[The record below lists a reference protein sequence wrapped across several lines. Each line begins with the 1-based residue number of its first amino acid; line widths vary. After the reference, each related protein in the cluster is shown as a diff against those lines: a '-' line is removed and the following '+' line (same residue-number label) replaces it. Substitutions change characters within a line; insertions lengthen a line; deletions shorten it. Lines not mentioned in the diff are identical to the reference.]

1 MKKTGLLDLLAEQH
15 RTFIS
20 NLRLLPE
27 LLLLELLPE
36 PLSELQP
43 VLLLERKR
51 FLFLLQ

>member
-1 MKKTGLLDLLAEQH
+1 MRHAGTQDIETPRLLL
-15 RTFIS
+15 R
-20 NLRLLPE
+20 RLLPE

>member
-1 MKKTGLLDLLAEQH
+1 MNILYLDCAMGAAGDMLMAA
-15 RTFIS
+15 
-20 NLRLLPE
+20 
-27 LLLLELLPE
+27 LLELLPE